1 MSKLKFY
8 TIFSIL
14 NILLT
19 LYITICILG
28 AVILMFC
35 KLFYTPDLLVFTG
48 LIIYTVCV
56 ILKLRLPKMLINWS
70 DKHKNSLINK
80 FVEFIHN
87 NPQQKKFILPLS
99 FCFDLPFILYLINIV
114 HKVGILF
121 HMFLT
126 YFIFYAGGVLFF
138 YLILYRELG
147 IKDGKIETFF

>member
-35 KLFYTPDLLVFTG
+35 KLFYTPDILVFTG

-70 DKHKNSLINK
+70 DKHKDSLINK

-87 NPQQKKFILPLS
+87 NPQ
-99 FCFDLPFILYLINIV
+99 
-114 HKVGILF
+114 
-121 HMFLT
+121 
-126 YFIFYAGGVLFF
+126 
-138 YLILYRELG
+138 
-147 IKDGKIETFF
+147 